1 MRKGGNV
8 DYVRVGSLAELGDA
22 LDRDGA
28 FLIAGGTDLMVKMRA
43 GSVHPRL
50 LVDISRVDALREIST
65 QPSGLTIGSAAL
77 VAEILASPTVSTNYP
92 LLATVLRSLGSA
104 QIRNRAT
111 LGGNL
116 ANASPAADSP
126 LALLAYDAHVTLA
139 RAGTERSLPLHEFF
153 LGPGRTALARG
164 EYIRSVDL
172 PTPRT
177 DWEVFFHKVGRRRAL
192 TIAIASA
199 AGLVALRG
207 RTVVDIRLAAGSV
220 APTPIRLRAVENL
233 VRGQK
238 LDGERIA
245 AAHAAAFREVSPIDD
260 VRATALYRRTVTAD
274 LVARFMRES
283 STSTPASP

>member
-1 MRKGGNV
+1 V

-28 FLIAGGTDLMVKMRA
+28 TLIAGGTDLMVKMRA

-50 LVDISRVDALREIST
+50 LVDISRVDELREIST

-77 VAEILASPTVSTNYP
+77 VAEILAAPAVSTHYP
-92 LLATVLRSLGSA
+92 LLAAVLRSLGST
-104 QIRNRAT
+104 QIRSRAT

-116 ANASPAADSP
+116 ANASPAADSA
-126 LALLAYDAHVTLA
+126 LALLAYEARVTLA

-153 LGPGRTALARG
+153 LGPGRTALRRG
-164 EYIRSVDL
+164 EYIRSIDL

-177 DWEVFFHKVGRRRAL
+177 DWDVFFHKVGRRRAL
-192 TIAIASA
+192 TIAIASV

-207 RTVVDIRLAAGSV
+207 RTVVDVRLAAGSV

-233 VRGQK
+233 VRGQE
-238 LDGERIA
+238 LDEERIA
-245 AAHAAAFREVSPIDD
+245 AAHAAALREVSPIDD
-260 VRATALYRRTVTAD
+260 VRATALYRRTVASD
-274 LVARFMRES
+274 LVARFLRE
-283 STSTPASP
+283 PKGSPCVSL

>member
-1 MRKGGNV
+1 V
-8 DYVRVGSLAELGDA
+8 DYVRVGCLAELGDA

-77 VAEILASPTVSTNYP
+77 VAEILAAPAVSTHYP

-139 RAGTERSLPLHEFF
+139 RAGTERDLPLHEFF

-192 TIAIASA
+192 TIAIASV
-199 AGLVALRG
+199 AGLIALRG

-260 VRATALYRRTVTAD
+260 VRATALYRRTVASD
-274 LVARFMRES
+274 LVARFLRE
-283 STSTPASP
+283 PKGSPCVSL

>member
-1 MRKGGNV
+1 MQRGGNV

-28 FLIAGGTDLMVKMRA
+28 YLIAGGTDLMVKMRA

-77 VAEILASPTVSTNYP
+77 VAEILASPAVSTHYP
-92 LLATVLRSLGSA
+92 LLTTVLRSLGSA

-126 LALLAYDAHVTLA
+126 LALLAYDARVTLA
-139 RAGTERSLPLHEFF
+139 GAGTARDLPLHEFF
-153 LGPGRTALARG
+153 LGPGRTALRRG
-164 EYIRSVDL
+164 ECIRSIEL
-172 PTPRT
+172 PTPRK
-177 DWEVFFHKVGRRRAL
+177 DWEAYFRKVGRRRAL
-192 TIAIASA
+192 TIAIASV

-207 RTVVDIRLAAGSV
+207 RTVVDVRLVAGSV
-220 APTPIRLRAVENL
+220 APTPLRLRAVEDL
-233 VRGQK
+233 VRGQE
-238 LDGERIA
+238 LDEERIA
-245 AAHAAAFREVSPIDD
+245 AAQAAAFREVSPIDD
-260 VRATALYRRTVTAD
+260 VRATAIYRRTVTAD
-274 LVARFMRES
+274 LVARCLRES
-283 STSTPASP
+283 STSLPASP

>member
-1 MRKGGNV
+1 M
-8 DYVRVGSLAELGDA
+8 DYVRVGCLAELGDA

-77 VAEILASPTVSTNYP
+77 VAEILAAPAVSTHYP

-139 RAGTERSLPLHEFF
+139 RAGTERDLPLHEFF

-192 TIAIASA
+192 TIAIASV
-199 AGLVALRG
+199 AGLIALRG

-260 VRATALYRRTVTAD
+260 VRATALYRRTVASD
-274 LVARFMRES
+274 LVARFLRE
-283 STSTPASP
+283 PKGSPCVSL

>member
-1 MRKGGNV
+1 MREGDNV
-8 DYVRVGSLAELGDA
+8 DYVRVGCLAELGDA

-77 VAEILASPTVSTNYP
+77 VAEILAAPAVSANYP
-92 LLATVLRSLGSA
+92 LLAAVLRSLGSA

-126 LALLAYDAHVTLA
+126 LALLAYEARVTLA

-172 PTPRT
+172 PTART
-177 DWEVFFHKVGRRRAL
+177 DWDVFFHKVGRRRAL
-192 TIAIASA
+192 TIGIASV

-207 RTVVDIRLAAGSV
+207 RTVVDVRLAAGSV

-233 VRGQK
+233 VRGQE

-260 VRATALYRRTVTAD
+260 VRATALYRRTVASD
-274 LVARFMRES
+274 LVARFLRES
-283 STSTPASP
+283 KGSPCVSL

>member
-1 MRKGGNV
+1 MREGDHV
-8 DYVRVGSLAELGDA
+8 DYVRVGSLAELSDA

-28 FLIAGGTDLMVKMRA
+28 TLIAGGTDLMVKIRA
-43 GSVHPRL
+43 GSARPRL

-77 VAEILASPTVSTNYP
+77 VAEILASPTVSTHYP

-116 ANASPAADSP
+116 ANASPAADST
-126 LALLAYDAHVTLA
+126 LALLAYDARVTLA
-139 RAGTERSLPLHEFF
+139 RAGTERSLPLHEFL
-153 LGPGRTALARG
+153 LGPGRTALHRG

-177 DWEVFFHKVGRRRAL
+177 DWDVFFHKVGRRRAL
-192 TIAIASA
+192 TIAIASV

-207 RTVVDIRLAAGSV
+207 RTVVDVRLAAGSV
-220 APTPIRLRAVENL
+220 APTPLRLRAVENL
-233 VRGQK
+233 VRGQE
-238 LDGERIA
+238 LDGQRIA

-260 VRATALYRRTVTAD
+260 VRATAIYRRTVTAD
-274 LVARFMRES
+274 LVARCLRES
-283 STSTPASP
+283 STLLPASP

>member
-1 MRKGGNV
+1 V

-28 FLIAGGTDLMVKMRA
+28 TLIAGGTDLMVKMRA

-50 LVDISRVDALREIST
+50 LVDISRVDELREIST

-77 VAEILASPTVSTNYP
+77 VAEILAAPAVSTYYP
-92 LLATVLRSLGSA
+92 LLAAVLRSLGST
-104 QIRNRAT
+104 QIRSRAT

-116 ANASPAADSP
+116 ANASPAADSA
-126 LALLAYDAHVTLA
+126 LALLAYEARVTLA

-153 LGPGRTALARG
+153 LGPGRTALRRG
-164 EYIRSVDL
+164 EYIRSIDL

-177 DWEVFFHKVGRRRAL
+177 DWDVFFHKVGRRRAL
-192 TIAIASA
+192 TIAIASV

-207 RTVVDIRLAAGSV
+207 RTVVDVRLAAGSV

-233 VRGQK
+233 VRGQE
-238 LDGERIA
+238 LDEERIA
-245 AAHAAAFREVSPIDD
+245 AAHAAALREVSPIDD
-260 VRATALYRRTVTAD
+260 VRATALYRRTVASD
-274 LVARFMRES
+274 LVARFLRE
-283 STSTPASP
+283 PKGSPCVSL

>member
-1 MRKGGNV
+1 M

-28 FLIAGGTDLMVKMRA
+28 TLIAGGTDLMVKMRA

-65 QPSGLTIGSAAL
+65 RPSGLTIGSAAL
-77 VAEILASPTVSTNYP
+77 VAEILAAPAVSTNYP
-92 LLATVLRSLGSA
+92 LLTSVLRSLGST

-116 ANASPAADSP
+116 ANASPAADSA
-126 LALLAYDAHVTLA
+126 LALLAYDARVTLA

-153 LGPGRTALARG
+153 LGPGRTALRPG

-177 DWEVFFHKVGRRRAL
+177 DWDVFFHKVGRRRAL
-192 TIAIASA
+192 TIAITSV
-199 AGLVALRG
+199 AGLIALRG
-207 RTVVDIRLAAGSV
+207 RAVVDVRLTAGSV
-220 APTPIRLRAVENL
+220 APTPIRLRAVEDL
-233 VRGQK
+233 VRGRE
-238 LDGERIA
+238 LDEEHIA
-245 AAHAAAFREVSPIDD
+245 AAHAAALREVSPIDD

-274 LVARFMRES
+274 LVARFLHTASE
-283 STSTPASP
+283 STPTSP

>member
-1 MRKGGNV
+1 V
-8 DYVRVGSLAELGDA
+8 DYVRVGCLAELGDA

-28 FLIAGGTDLMVKMRA
+28 FLIAGGTDLMVKIRA

-77 VAEILASPTVSTNYP
+77 VAEILASPTVSTHYP

-126 LALLAYDAHVTLA
+126 LALLAYEARVTLA

-172 PTPRT
+172 PTART
-177 DWEVFFHKVGRRRAL
+177 DWDVFFHKVGRRRAL
-192 TIAIASA
+192 TIAIASV

-207 RTVVDIRLAAGSV
+207 RTVVDVRLAAGSV

-233 VRGQK
+233 VRGQE

-260 VRATALYRRTVTAD
+260 VRATALYRRTVASD
-274 LVARFMRES
+274 LVARFLRES
-283 STSTPASP
+283 KGSPCVSL

>member
-1 MRKGGNV
+1 M

-28 FLIAGGTDLMVKMRA
+28 TLIAGGTDLMVKMRA

-50 LVDISRVDALREIST
+50 LVDISRVDELREIST

-77 VAEILASPTVSTNYP
+77 VAEILAAPAVSTYYP
-92 LLATVLRSLGSA
+92 LLAAVLRSLGST
-104 QIRNRAT
+104 QIRSRAT

-116 ANASPAADSP
+116 ANASPAADSA
-126 LALLAYDAHVTLA
+126 LALLAYEARVTLA

-153 LGPGRTALARG
+153 LGPGRTALRRG
-164 EYIRSVDL
+164 EYIRSIDL

-177 DWEVFFHKVGRRRAL
+177 DWDVFFHKVGRRRAL
-192 TIAIASA
+192 TIAIASV

-207 RTVVDIRLAAGSV
+207 RTVVDVRLAAGSV

-233 VRGQK
+233 VRGQE
-238 LDGERIA
+238 LDEERIA
-245 AAHAAAFREVSPIDD
+245 AAHAAALREVSPIDD
-260 VRATALYRRTVTAD
+260 VRATALYRRTVASD
-274 LVARFMRES
+274 LVARFLRE
-283 STSTPASP
+283 PKGSPCVSL